1 MMAAP
6 RNQWRMDTPFL
17 TMSYC
22 HKYVIEAK
30 KKNVTSDR
38 ERQILCVLLFVESG
52 KAKLMEIESR
62 MWSSGAAG
70 GGNEEVLVNGY
81 KLPSVR

>member
-1 MMAAP
+1 M
-6 RNQWRMDTPFL
+6 
-17 TMSYC
+17 
-22 HKYVIEAK
+22 
-30 KKNVTSDR
+30 TSDR

-70 GGNEEVLVNGY
+70 RGNGEVLVNGY